1 MLALLHIYWLSILG
15 CTLLGGGLAL
25 LGAQLAA
32 RDRAM
37 QTLCIGQG
45 ATLGVLF
52 GIGLGQVLHA
62 SDLFQVTLPFAFAFT
77 GSATTYLISER
88 VVTIKSASSNTHFTA
103 IFASLLG
110 GGYLVSALFPALE
123 NHMAQKY
130 FGDIATISEQSA
142 RFVLVF
148 ALLLLGCMLKFQR
161 NISRDSF
168 ATAILGARLSTSNF
182 FFSIATLITISLS
195 VQLVGFLF
203 TVACLFIPT
212 SIQSFNRRIGLK
224 RHLLTC
230 LGIAAFSCC
239 MGFVVTLWQTNL
251 PTVPTIIVTM
261 VSAAFVANGFSF
273 LGKTR
278 LD

>member
-1 MLALLHIYWLSILG
+1 
-15 CTLLGGGLAL
+15 
-25 LGAQLAA
+25 
-32 RDRAM
+32 M

-45 ATLGVLF
+45 ATLGVLL
-52 GIGLGQVLHA
+52 GIGLCQALHA
-62 SDLFQVTLPFAFAFT
+62 SDLLEVSLPFAFAFT
-77 GSATTYLISER
+77 GAAITYLISER
-88 VVTIKSASSNTHFTA
+88 VVSIKSASSNTHFTA
-103 IFASLLG
+103 IFAALLG

-148 ALLLLGCMLKFQR
+148 ALLLFGCMLKFQR

-168 ATAILGARLSTSNF
+168 AAAIRGARLSTSNL
-182 FFSIATLITISLS
+182 FFSLGTLITISLS

-224 RHLLTC
+224 RHLLAC
-230 LGIAAFSCC
+230 LAIAAFSCC
-239 MGFVVTLWQTNL
+239 MGFVLTLWQTNL

-261 VSAAFVANGFSF
+261 ASTAFIVNWFSSCSDSKKSARNGV
-273 LGKTR
+273 
-278 LD
+278 